1 MSPWLNHSLSG
12 YFVFFMIKLQGHNE
26 IAHAFQIYFVSLYR
40 NLEFHFL
47 SLFANQDPQ
56 VKTHTHTHPVLFQR
70 YKATSMCVCS
80 VARSC
85 LTLWESVDCSLPV
98 SSVHGILQTGI
109 LEWVAIS
116 TSKGSSH
123 PGIDQESPASPI
135 LAGAFLIT
143 EPLGSP
149 IMQHTIL
156 FITADFFQ
164 LIANP
169 PNRNLEVFFPV
180 LDLFMWFWLRA
191 SCQAGPVSGLLSSI
205 YTLADLLLY
214 MCHICDYWPLALQP
228 SPTRGSQQ
236 SGVFS
241 FPIQSV
247 DCSEVFYCLF
257 VLLGGLWMGD
267 WGCIFHTKYC
277 HIISVKNFFFGPVMW
292 LFGSQFPSQDLN
304 PGPGNESAES

>member
-70 YKATSMCVCS
+70 YNATSMCVCS

-98 SSVHGILQTGI
+98 SSVHGILQTRI

-143 EPLGSP
+143 EPPGSP
-149 IMQHTIL
+149 IMQHTYLSLLIFSSWLQIL
-156 FITADFFQ
+156 QTEILKFSFLSWIFSCDFDSEPLARLAQSQVSWAAFTHLRTFFSTCATSVIT
-164 LIANP
+164 
-169 PNRNLEVFFPV
+169 
-180 LDLFMWFWLRA
+180 
-191 SCQAGPVSGLLSSI
+191 
-205 YTLADLLLY
+205 DLLLFS
-214 MCHICDYWPLALQP
+214 PALP
-228 SPTRGSQQ
+228 EGLRNLVFFLFLSSLWIAVRFFIVYLFYLGGCGWGTED
-236 SGVFS
+236 VFS
-241 FPIQSV
+241 ILSTV
-247 DCSEVFYCLF
+247 
-257 VLLGGLWMGD
+257 
-267 WGCIFHTKYC
+267 I
-277 HIISVKNFFFGPVMW
+277 
-292 LFGSQFPSQDLN
+292 
-304 PGPGNESAES
+304 